1 MFPLQEA
8 RRRVESTACQR
19 GRPCFSLSSP
29 SQPAS
34 SSCCGWWVK
43 WPDGVNEDQA
53 DPRRRVI
60 VSKILRFRGKPMK
73 AVRWLLWQNQAKTY
87 QIYLNDFSCMYS
99 CKFVLGRDS
108 IKLPFVARCISCM
121 LLVASYLLTICRAE
135 SKSCQSRQM
144 MPLETYFCSFY
155 AKMAPRQKNL
165 SHFHQTRKYLIPG
178 SWTNKPFWESTAISR
193 HFLKFLLIGDFQDGW
208 ARF

>member
-43 WPDGVNEDQA
+43 WPDGVNEEQA
-53 DPRRRVI
+53 DPWRRVI

-73 AVRWLLWQNQAKTY
+73 AIRWLLWQNQAKTF

-99 CKFVLGRDS
+99 CKFVLGHVYGGISRDS

-121 LLVASYLLTICRAE
+121 LLVASYLSTICRAE

-155 AKMAPRQKNL
+155 AKMVGL
-165 SHFHQTRKYLIPG
+165 L
-178 SWTNKPFWESTAISR
+178 FWESTAISR

>member
-1 MFPLQEA
+1 MRNRQTLED
-8 RRRVESTACQR
+8 VSLCQKSYASEGNLWR
-19 GRPCFSLSSP
+19 LSDDFSS
-29 SQPAS
+29 
-34 SSCCGWWVK
+34 
-43 WPDGVNEDQA
+43 
-53 DPRRRVI
+53 
-60 VSKILRFRGKPMK
+60 
-73 AVRWLLWQNQAKTY
+73 QNQAKTF

-99 CKFVLGRDS
+99 CKFVLGHVYGGIGRDS

-121 LLVASYLLTICRAE
+121 LLVASYLSTICRAE

-155 AKMAPRQKNL
+155 AKMVGL
-165 SHFHQTRKYLIPG
+165 L
-178 SWTNKPFWESTAISR
+178 FWESTAISR